1 MERVK
6 KVRFGALPKT
16 KSFGCPYSFMSL
28 KYYTTEMFTQS
39 LSNIVLFRDLMNH
52 YCFALRIHTPIIF
65 DSTDQDQVS
74 EYLKEPI
81 EFIENSLV
89 NVLDL
94 DFIQKT
100 HSQLFYFLWDSILNN
115 VKIEEELYQNSSE
128 TFKNKLFTNN
138 LRNSFQRIF

>member
-1 MERVK
+1 MEQVK

-115 VKIEEELYQNSSE
+115 VKIEERLSYRIYESFLFESL
-128 TFKNKLFTNN
+128 FKIEVF
-138 LRNSFQRIF
+138 